1 MSQEQAEKI
10 LSGMNQVQKKELLD
24 TLAGSLF
31 SNFSESEKKE
41 FLQRVISGDKANLP
55 LIEMVEH

>member
-31 SNFSESEKKE
+31 RNFNESEKKE